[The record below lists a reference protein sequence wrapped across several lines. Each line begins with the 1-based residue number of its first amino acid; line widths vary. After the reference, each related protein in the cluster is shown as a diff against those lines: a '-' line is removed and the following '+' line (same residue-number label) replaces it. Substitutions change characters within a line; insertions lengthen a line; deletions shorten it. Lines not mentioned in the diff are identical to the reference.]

1 MVLFVRKAILISVFL
16 NRLVMNVVSFPTY
29 VNVAHLCVFVCVDC
43 FCSFSFG
50 WHGFCGLIGKE
61 LLYRMLWIV
70 SSSCWYSSASKSYV
84 FSLLYRNLTA
94 ACLCCVG

>member
-1 MVLFVRKAILISVFL
+1 MSRGAAEGADIIESGGGMSVIWQCGLESVLSRGERTDNKK
-16 NRLVMNVVSFPTY
+16 
-29 VNVAHLCVFVCVDC
+29 LCVFVCVDC

-70 SSSCWYSSASKSYV
+70 SSSCWYSSASKSHV
-84 FSLLYRNLTA
+84 FSLL
-94 ACLCCVG
+94 